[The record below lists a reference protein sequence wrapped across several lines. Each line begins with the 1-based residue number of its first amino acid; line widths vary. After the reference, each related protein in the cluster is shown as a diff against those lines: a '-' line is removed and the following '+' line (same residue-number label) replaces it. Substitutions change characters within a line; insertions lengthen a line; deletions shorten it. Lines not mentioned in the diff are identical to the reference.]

1 MRKLVEII
9 EYKRKDSHSDLSILL
24 SIQNLEYQLH
34 LQFNKIATLETSKRE
49 AVTIE
54 NYDHAKQCKED
65 IDELRTSL
73 LAMVCIY
80 IYISMMVILLLLFIV
95 FE

>member
-1 MRKLVEII
+1 MRKLVEIV
-9 EYKRKDSHSDLSILL
+9 EYKMKDSHSDLSILL
-24 SIQNLEYQLH
+24 SIQNLEYHFH

-73 LAMVCIY
+73 LVMVCMYLSIY
-80 IYISMMVILLLLFIV
+80 DSYFIIIIHCV
-95 FE
+95 